1 MIDMVIVGGG
11 LVGLSAALACAKSGF
26 QVAVIMDKEPVAV
39 KENQISPM
47 VCAINHASANL
58 LRRLGVW
65 ERCRPHAFA
74 KMSLTAQPN
83 HQAFSF
89 DSGTVAEDNLGYIV
103 ANERLSWLL
112 FLEAQAHP
120 NVTFFKQA
128 LARSMTYEGG
138 LWVIETNK
146 GDELRAPVVIGAD
159 GRQSWVA
166 KQQSWVSESID
177 YGHTAWVGLV
187 SSQISSQHAYQHFSE
202 KGPIGLLP
210 LGDGKTWAM
219 IMSFDNDIK
228 PEDVSIDE
236 ILNQAFGYALGDM
249 QSEAVSRFP
258 LKGHHASFYAK
269 KGVYLVGDALHT
281 IHPLAGQ
288 GVNLGLLDVAAL
300 VDIFS
305 TLADWQGSGAV
316 AKYHYWRRGHN
327 ELMYKAIAGLKCF
340 FQASDP
346 MSRAFRSIG
355 LMAFDNSRWLKS
367 KAILMA
373 LGCSGRIAP
382 WAKQN

>member
-1 MIDMVIVGGG
+1 MRDMVIVGGG
-11 LVGLSAALACAKSGF
+11 LIGLSTALACAKCGY
-26 QVAVIMDKEPVAV
+26 QVAVIMDKAPIAIKKNKV
-39 KENQISPM
+39 SPM

-65 ERCRPHAFA
+65 EQCQPHAFA
-74 KMSLTAQPN
+74 KMSLTVQPN

-89 DSGTVAEDNLGYIV
+89 DASTVAEDNLGYIV
-103 ANERLSWLL
+103 ANERLSRAL

-120 NVTFFKQA
+120 NVTLFKQA
-128 LARSMTYEGG
+128 LAHSMAYESG
-138 LWVIETNK
+138 LWVIVTNK
-146 GDELRAPVVIGAD
+146 GEKLRAPVVIGAD

-166 KQQSWVSESID
+166 KQQNWVSESID
-177 YGHTAWVGLV
+177 YGHTAWVSLV
-187 SSQISSQHAYQHFSE
+187 SSQISSQHAYQYFSE

-228 PEDVSIDE
+228 PEDISINE

-249 QSEAVSRFP
+249 QSDVVSRFP

-281 IHPLAGQ
+281 VHPLAGQ
-288 GVNLGLLDVAAL
+288 GMNLGLLDVAAL
-300 VDIFS
+300 VDVFS
-305 TLADWQGSGAV
+305 TLTDWQGPEAV

-346 MSRAFRSIG
+346 MSRAFRSFG
-355 LMAFDNSRWLKS
+355 LMAFDNNHWLKS
-367 KAILMA
+367 KAITTA
-373 LGCSGRIAP
+373 LGCTGRIPP